1 MNAPI
6 SVPEGL
12 SIYAELAFSCSN
24 RTVHGI
30 ASANIPPTSRVRPAS
45 GLCRAGLFARW
56 SPAVDAA
63 WPNTTGASVSGT
75 KKDCSW
81 GSMDKGRCAGA
92 QSAFESSN
100 AATGDREEDETNRA
114 GASAKGGNSRHRPG
128 TSPLTLRCCKS
139 AADPHRR
146 GVFFWSVTG
155 WHSSYGTPGRAR
167 GRLWPAL
174 DGRPAWKA
182 RSPSAME
189 RRREYGNAKCLAR
202 RRIWEPRTASVWT
215 SAEQAPRLAR

>member
-75 KKDCSW
+75 KKT
-81 GSMDKGRCAGA
+81 AHGA
-92 QSAFESSN
+92 PW
-100 AATGDREEDETNRA
+100 TKDDVRELRAHSKARTPLPEIAKKMRRTERALRRRA
-114 GASAKGGNSRHRPG
+114 GILGIGLG
-128 TSPLTLRCCKS
+128 
-139 AADPHRR
+139 HRR
-146 GVFFWSVTG
+146 
-155 WHSSYGTPGRAR
+155 
-167 GRLWPAL
+167 
-174 DGRPAWKA
+174 
-182 RSPSAME
+182 
-189 RRREYGNAKCLAR
+189 
-202 RRIWEPRTASVWT
+202 
-215 SAEQAPRLAR
+215 